1 MSTTMSYSFF
11 INLQEHEPGYII
23 DDIMFKNE
31 VEHITSKIKLLN
43 INLYKYDDKDI
54 HTLLINVLSFINYI
68 NEHLHEISKK
78 LEVSVLLFKLLD
90 TLHVK
95 KFISKHKKFLISIYN
110 DMNKQVNKY
119 NNIIHNSNDVY
130 LKNTYNELSYL
141 LYSFYKQHLSIINV

>member
-68 NEHLHEISKK
+68 NEHFHDISKK